1 MADLLDS
8 TDSEEDFP
16 SPSKLNA
23 IRSARKPSPDPFEY
37 FTLENEKAAP
47 SSFLDASLSSLEA
60 SMLELADTAIIDA
73 PSPIV
78 DSSFANGVFDFDA
91 FNDGSEILTR
101 VEISSSTK
109 KVLKNEPSSTPAMK
123 DSLKRGRSAT
133 PELAEVK
140 HRRVTKDELVSQP
153 TQAAVPD
160 WVNEFDSDLINE
172 LKGYVDFVD

>member
-37 FTLENEKAAP
+37 FTLENEEAAP

-73 PSPIV
+73 PSPMV

-101 VEISSSTK
+101 VEISSSAE

-172 LKGYVDFVD
+172 LKGHVDFVD